1 MGVSVFRPKTDVLQ
15 GTLALLVLKTLVRG
29 PMHGYGITL
38 HIQML
43 SNEVLRVEEGSLY
56 PALHRMAQDGWIK
69 AEWRAS
75 ENNRRARFYS
85 LTPAGR
91 KQLAEEEK
99 SWARLTQ
106 AVANV
111 LQHA

>member
-1 MGVSVFRPKTDVLQ
+1 MFRPKTDVLQ

-43 SNEVLRVEEGSLY
+43 SKEVLRVEEGSLY

>member
-1 MGVSVFRPKTDVLQ
+1 MFRPKTDVLQ

-85 LTPAGR
+85 LTPLGR
-91 KQLAEEEK
+91 KELAEEEK